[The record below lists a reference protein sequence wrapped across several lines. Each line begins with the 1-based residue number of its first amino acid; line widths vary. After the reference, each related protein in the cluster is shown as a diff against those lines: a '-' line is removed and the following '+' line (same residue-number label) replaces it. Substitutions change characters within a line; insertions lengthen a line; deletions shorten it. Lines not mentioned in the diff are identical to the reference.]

1 MESLRTR
8 LWRHVFNLFP
18 AYRGTGARVRY
29 IAEDWSRV
37 QVVIPRNWRTRNLVG
52 TTFGGSIYGAVD
64 PIYMVMLKRRLGSAF
79 TVWDKSA
86 EIEFRKPGES
96 DLYADFRLPTAE
108 IREIRNSLDRGE
120 SMDREYEV
128 EVVDDDGVVHA
139 TCEKTLYVRRDS

>member
-96 DLYADFRLPTAE
+96 KLYADFDLPTAE
-108 IREIRNSLDRGE
+108 IREIRTALDRGE
-120 SMDREYEV
+120 SMDRVYEV
-128 EVVDDDGVVHA
+128 DVVDNDGVVHA

>member
-8 LWRHVFNLFP
+8 FWRHVFNLFP
-18 AYRGTGARVRY
+18 AYRGTGGRVRY
-29 IAEDWSRV
+29 VAEDWSRV

-86 EIEFRKPGES
+86 AIEFHEPGES
-96 DLYADFRLPTAE
+96 ALYADFRLPTAE
-108 IREIRNSLDRGE
+108 VREIRSSLDRGE
-120 SMDREYEV
+120 SMDREYEI
-128 EVVDDDGVVHA
+128 EVVDENGVVHA
-139 TCEKTLYVRRDS
+139 TCEKTLYVRREE